1 MRWTKT
7 PPTDSRRGAEASASV
22 PVSRAVTSFA
32 RTASGDSLRIMI
44 RIALPLAALVT
55 LPACSGYEEEEP
67 VGAVTQ
73 REAEALDDAASMI
86 EERRLP
92 PDALPPEASEAGEA
106 GGADAGEPDRADAAE
121 NGA

>member
-92 PDALPPEASEAGEA
+92 PDALPPETGEAGEA
-106 GGADAGEPDRADAAE
+106 GGADAGEPDGADAAE